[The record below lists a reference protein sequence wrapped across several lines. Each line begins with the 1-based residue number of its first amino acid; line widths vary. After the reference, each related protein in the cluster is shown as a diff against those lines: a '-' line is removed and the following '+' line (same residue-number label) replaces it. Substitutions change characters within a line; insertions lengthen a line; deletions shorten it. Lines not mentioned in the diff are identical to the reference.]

1 MNEQLSNPSR
11 QGLFGTATKDLV
23 TAYTEA
29 GISSSAITLEARL
42 IHGDPGQK
50 LQWDLQLESLTSFC
64 LVLKAKYFHMG
75 FILV

>member
-1 MNEQLSNPSR
+1 MNEQLRNPSR
-11 QGLFGTATKDLV
+11 QGLFGTATKDLL

-50 LQWDLQLESLTSFC
+50 LRWDLQLESLIS
-64 LVLKAKYFHMG
+64 LYSVLKG
-75 FILV
+75 QILP